1 MTEELALGMI
11 KIMTSS
17 SEKIGLPNYS
27 SVDVGPISVSRFIED
42 GDDEYVK
49 EELRRNLRLVEDIIS
64 EVRQEVLETIQ
75 TSKSN
80 KDVGY

>member
-1 MTEELALGMI
+1 MTEELSPGMI

-27 SVDVGPISVSRFIED
+27 SVDVGPISISRFIED
-42 GDDEYVK
+42 GDDEYLK
-49 EELRRNLRLVEDIIS
+49 GELRRNLRLVEDIIS

-75 TSKSN
+75 KSKEN